1 MNKLLNMYY
10 YKMITCVMPSSK
22 SSLIVD
28 TFGNNKLIF
37 NYSNPN
43 ITTKDVMDVIKD
55 KIKYHLMDVKD
66 FSLCSNDGMIYDD
79 TKAINN
85 IEQLKMV
92 ETKNIPQIMTRTS
105 TLIKINVSMLNGS
118 IIETHIHFDATVLEL
133 KYWFGV
139 KNNISFDQIRFIF
152 NGKQLEND
160 KTLESYGIKN
170 DTKITLVLRFKGG
183 MYQEVSGRN
192 GAYKLLDPITIYD
205 LDEEEFIIE

>member
-1 MNKLLNMYY
+1 
-10 YKMITCVMPSSK
+10 MITCVMPSSK

-118 IIETHIHFDATVLEL
+118 IIETHINCDATVLEL

-139 KNNISFDQIRFIF
+139 KNNICFDQIRFIF

-170 DTKITLVLRFKGG
+170 DTNIMFILKLRGG

-205 LDEEEFIIE
+205 LDEEEFII

>member
-1 MNKLLNMYY
+1 M
-10 YKMITCVMPSSK
+10 TSCVMPFPK
-22 SSLIVD
+22 SSLIVN
-28 TFGNNKLIF
+28 TFGNNKIIF
-37 NYSNPN
+37 NYSKPN

-55 KIKYHLMDVKD
+55 KIKYHLMDIKD

-118 IIETHIHFDATVLEL
+118 IIDTHIHCDATVLEL

-139 KNNISFDQIRFIF
+139 KNNIGFDQIRFIF

-170 DTKITLVLRFKGG
+170 DTNIMFILKLRGG

-205 LDEEEFIIE
+205 LDEEEFIIEQ